1 MIATSKGTKEK
12 FLKAQRIDMTVEV
25 IYDRIASHNA
35 QDEDQ
40 LQPPSSPLEPAKA
53 SNGDEVTNHTMDLAV
68 LQWKSVGMDSGSENQ
83 SCNLDS
89 FLTAEFQQTNI
100 STEWSLVEALSDES
114 FLQIAD
120 HIRLHKKVTGFA
132 LDTISQPENDEG
144 QDFES
149 EQAGGASDDVQGTEE
164 ELSGRSYHPAR
175 AEDLDDYERQETE
188 SMNSVHQG
196 PELNTNR
203 RQFPHE
209 AQYTATRGQRQINNV
224 RGHDKARDHDQQ
236 PQGYYSDAQGR
247 FHGSRSH
254 SNETRIPGY
263 DGWVENGAL
272 SPGAFEYSNEGASSS
287 RRFVRYPDQVP
298 GFVPQRA
305 SRREDNSYSNESSA
319 ISDSYLPA
327 HFRTGQFSPDRRI
340 PSLVEKPN
348 PQMEAM
354 KRQLELLQLERK
366 QQEERKERARY
377 EQSIRDDAERAFK
390 IRMEEMQRAQEEARK
405 EVELAKT
412 AAETAA
418 RERIEEERNAKKE
431 REILL
436 EKITSEAEVQVR
448 QRLEREAVER
458 KQRQGLR
465 GLMIRTL
472 KGHEV
477 SQSR

>member
-68 LQWKSVGMDSGSENQ
+68 LQWKPVGMDSGSENQ
-83 SCNLDS
+83 NLNLDS
-89 FLTAEFQQTNI
+89 YLTAEFQQTNI

-120 HIRLHKKVTGFA
+120 HIRLHKKMTGFA

-149 EQAGGASDDVQGTEE
+149 EQAGGASDGVQGTGE
-164 ELSGRSYHPAR
+164 ELSERSYQPAR
-175 AEDLDDYERQETE
+175 AEDMDDYEEQETE
-188 SMNSVHQG
+188 SMSSAHRE
-196 PELNTNR
+196 PELNANR
-203 RQFPHE
+203 RQSPHE
-209 AQYTATRGQRQINNV
+209 AQYTATRGQRQTNNV
-224 RGHDKARDHDQQ
+224 RGHEQHSQA
-236 PQGYYSDAQGR
+236 YYSDAQGR
-247 FHGSRSH
+247 IHGPRSH
-254 SNETRIPGY
+254 SNEIRIPGS
-263 DGWVENGAL
+263 DGWAENGTS
-272 SPGAFEYSNEGASSS
+272 SPSAFEQSNEGASSS
-287 RRFVRYPDQVP
+287 RRFVRYPDHVL
-298 GFVPQRA
+298 GFAPQRA
-305 SRREDNSYSNESSA
+305 SRQEDNFYSNESSA
-319 ISDSYLPA
+319 ISNSYLPA
-327 HFRTGQFSPDRRI
+327 RVHMGQFSSDRRV
-340 PSLVEKPN
+340 PSLVEKPD

-354 KRQLELLQLERK
+354 RRQLELLHLERK
-366 QQEERKERARY
+366 QQEEKKERARY

-412 AAETAA
+412 AAERAA
-418 RERIEEERNAKKE
+418 RERIEEERNAEKE
-431 REILL
+431 RQMLL
-436 EKITSEAEVQVR
+436 AKITSEAEEEVR

-472 KGHEV
+472 KG
-477 SQSR
+477 